1 MYFTLIPEDWIENLP
16 GHDLIEANIGS
27 LLPPVSGRLPIAM
40 SLGCSTGGSLVMAT
54 KRSFVK
60 NENQGS
66 CQRRALGVYTWDIAY
81 RHARHLGPCRYHIGE
96 IRRSRAQTAELPSSP
111 FQWWMD
117 DTWMMV
123 ETKLRVPPW
132 LAIATIVKGHHMS
145 TPCAAW
151 GRPRCPHVMTT
162 TLCVNAQELR

>member
-1 MYFTLIPEDWIENLP
+1 MKPQRQKVRGAGACRVLVDCETRERMVDSTSRVGWHKKGLT
-16 GHDLIEANIGS
+16 GS
-27 LLPPVSGRLPIAM
+27 TFPHEKRD
-40 SLGCSTGGSLVMAT
+40 GGS
-54 KRSFVK
+54 S
-60 NENQGS
+60 Q
-66 CQRRALGVYTWDIAY
+66 CRALGVYTWDT
-81 RHARHLGPCRYHIGE
+81 AREHDHHPGPCPRQVGE
-96 IRRSRAQTAELPSSP
+96 IMRSCAQTAELPRSL

-132 LAIATIVKGHHMS
+132 LAIATIVKVHHMS
-145 TPCAAW
+145 TTCAAW

>member
-1 MYFTLIPEDWIENLP
+1 
-16 GHDLIEANIGS
+16 
-27 LLPPVSGRLPIAM
+27 
-40 SLGCSTGGSLVMAT
+40 
-54 KRSFVK
+54 
-60 NENQGS
+60 
-66 CQRRALGVYTWDIAY
+66 
-81 RHARHLGPCRYHIGE
+81 
-96 IRRSRAQTAELPSSP
+96 
-111 FQWWMD
+111 MD